1 MQAILGSKTRH
12 LYNRS
17 DCTLKNKRPKSN
29 RSRSPL
35 GLSPSP
41 ASSPSPVSAMFVT
54 GRQRDDPDHGLPGSA
69 RGMPLLSSQ
78 ARLLPHAP
86 CSSLPMPPHFPL
98 LGWVCASVCHGGET
112 APRHRALLPP
122 DSLNFTLRPPPAAA
136 EPPTAL
142 PCGLSLPKELFLP
155 GPLRP
160 QPARRGA
167 GPRVPLTH
175 ESATGDSVGVLSL
188 PLRDPHR
195 DYSRIIPDQNFL
207 LSTHQGI

>member
-41 ASSPSPVSAMFVT
+41 ASSPSPVCAMFVT

-69 RGMPLLSSQ
+69 RGMPLLSSE
-78 ARLLPHAP
+78 ARPLPHAP

-98 LGWVCASVCHGGET
+98 LGWVCASVCHGGENSPT
-112 APRHRALLPP
+112 APRSAASEQPELHPATPGNCGGAAHSP
-122 DSLNFTLRPPPAAA
+122 SVWAVSPQGAISPGAASPAAR
-136 EPPTAL
+136 
-142 PCGLSLPKELFLP
+142 SP
-155 GPLRP
+155 GGR
-160 QPARRGA
+160 
-167 GPRVPLTH
+167 T
-175 ESATGDSVGVLSL
+175 ESAADSRVSHRR
-188 PLRDPHR
+188 LRGGSVAPTPEIR
-195 DYSRIIPDQNFL
+195 IVIIPE
-207 LSTHQGI
+207 